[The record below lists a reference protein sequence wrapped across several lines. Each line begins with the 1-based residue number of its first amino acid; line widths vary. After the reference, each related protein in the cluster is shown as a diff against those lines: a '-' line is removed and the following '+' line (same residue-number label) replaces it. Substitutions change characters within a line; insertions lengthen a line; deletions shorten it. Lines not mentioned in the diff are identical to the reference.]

1 MKKSL
6 LLLAGLA
13 VIFAAEIFYLHYR
26 LESVLDDIEHQ
37 QIVLQAE
44 FRQMDLDSYRII
56 KKQIRLKQRNQ
67 YHKMLPVLANRSDET
82 MPLLAS
88 GY

>member
-6 LLLAGLA
+6 ILLAGL
-13 VIFAAEIFYLHYR
+13 VIIFTAEILYLHYR

-37 QIVLQAE
+37 QTELQAE

-67 YHKMLPVLANRSDET
+67 RHKTLPVLANRSDEPL
-82 MPLLAS
+82 PLLAS